1 MALVMIM
8 TIIMMSV
15 VLVLTRGIVTSVY
28 LYLFLINNQY

>member
-1 MALVMIM
+1 MVLMMIM

-28 LYLFLINNQY
+28 LYHFLINNQY